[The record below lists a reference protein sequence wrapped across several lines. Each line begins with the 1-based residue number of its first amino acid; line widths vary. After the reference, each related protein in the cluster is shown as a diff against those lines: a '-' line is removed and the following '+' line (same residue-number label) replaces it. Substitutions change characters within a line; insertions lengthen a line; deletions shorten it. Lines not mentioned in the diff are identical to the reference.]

1 METYQKFLDRINSF
15 EKKCWSFV
23 PGDFT
28 GNPSLAKKVKKD
40 NSFRPF
46 YGDTVVFDLDVTTKE
61 RLAKWLDKLY
71 AEVPECFANR
81 LVTDTFHMTLHDLG
95 NAEVVDDIANEL
107 AQNEKKV
114 QLLCEKLKGV
124 KNTGII
130 RMRSKCVFNM
140 VNTSLVLGL
149 YPADE
154 VEYEKLMNLYEAFNE
169 VKELPYPLTPHITL
183 AYYNVHG
190 FCDASA
196 RKLEE
201 IVCQLNSDELESEIE
216 IVLEARKLYYQH
228 FDSMN
233 HYRNVIPFF
242 CE

>member
-1 METYQKFLDRINSF
+1 METYQEFLNRINSF
-15 EKKCWSFV
+15 EHKEWSFA
-23 PGDFT
+23 PGDFM
-28 GNPSLAKKVKKD
+28 GNPLLMKKVKQD
-40 NSFRPF
+40 NSFQLF

-71 AEVPECFANR
+71 AEVPECFAKR
-81 LVTDTFHMTLHDLG
+81 LASDTFHMTLHDLG
-95 NAEVVDDIANEL
+95 NAEVVDDIADEL

-114 QLLCEKLKGV
+114 QLLCEKLKAV
-124 KNTGII
+124 ENTGII
-130 RMRSKCVFNM
+130 RMRSNCVFNM

-149 YPADE
+149 YPSDALE
-154 VEYEKLMNLYEAFNE
+154 HKKLMTLYEAFNE

-201 IVCQLNSDELESEIE
+201 LVYQLNSGELGQEME
-216 IVLEARKLYYQH
+216 IVLVAKELFYQH
-228 FDSMN
+228 FDNMN
-233 HYRNVIPFF
+233 HYINVLPVFS
-242 CE
+242 E